1 MGGHVPLVAL
11 VVFLVASPAY
21 AENAT
26 PPGRGVVAA
35 YSEQGEPKPLYRNSH
50 ALLIG
55 VSRYTSGWQ
64 TLDKIPAE
72 LTSVKAALIE
82 QGFDVDTVSDP
93 DADALERAYEDFF
106 DRHGYGAEDRL
117 LIYFAGHGHTRAN
130 GKAYLVPTDA
140 PSPQTDESGFLIKA
154 LPMSQI
160 VQWAREI
167 ETKHVLFL
175 FDSCFSGSIFKTR
188 EYPTIPPHI
197 TADAAEPVRQFITA
211 GSADQ
216 SVPEES
222 VFTPAFVKALTYGF
236 ADRNNDGYTTGAELG
251 LYLHEEVP
259 KHSSQN
265 PQYGKISDY
274 NLSLGDFVFG
284 TGKSAM
290 PRPIPARSTVAS
302 KPRVPTTDASDENPV
317 DAPVVQ
323 APRSFS
329 LDIHA
334 GHGKE
339 EVFLKSSYG
348 SVEEMDEA
356 GCNSVKEIALT
367 DSREQCRLRQGAL
380 KDIEYT
386 DCTSTG
392 RSVRRYEV
400 SAVAACEARN

>member
-11 VVFLVASPAY
+11 AVFLVAPPPAC
-21 AENAT
+21 AESAN

-35 YSEQGEPKPLYRNSH
+35 YSDQGEPKPLYRNSH

-55 VSRYTSGWQ
+55 VSRYTGGWQ

-72 LTSVKAALIE
+72 LTSVKAALIA
-82 QGFDVDTVSDP
+82 QGFDVESVSDP
-93 DADALERAYEDFF
+93 DADALEQAYEGFF
-106 DRHGYGAEDRL
+106 DRHGYATEDRL
-117 LIYFAGHGHTRAN
+117 LIYYAGHGHTRAN
-130 GKAYLVPTDA
+130 GKAYLVPIDA
-140 PSPQTDESGFLIKA
+140 PSPLTDESGFLVKA

-188 EYPTIPPHI
+188 EYPTIPPNI

-211 GSADQ
+211 GGADQ

-236 ADRNNDGYTTGAELG
+236 ADRNSDGYTTGAELG

-259 KHSSQN
+259 KHARQN
-265 PQYGKISDY
+265 PQYGKINDY
-274 NLSLGDFVFG
+274 NLSLGDYVFA
-284 TGKSAM
+284 TGRSAT
-290 PRPIPARSTVAS
+290 PSPIPARTVVA
-302 KPRVPTTDASDENPV
+302 PTPQIDAS
-317 DAPVVQ
+317 AAQ
-323 APRSFS
+323 ASRSFS
-329 LDIHA
+329 LDIQA
-334 GHGKE
+334 AHGQE

-348 SVEEMDEA
+348 SVEEMDDA
-356 GCNSVKEIALT
+356 GCKSVKEIALT
-367 DSREQCRLRQGAL
+367 DSREQCRQRQGAL
-380 KDIEYT
+380 KDIEYA

-400 SAVAACEARN
+400 RAVAICEAKP

>member
-11 VVFLVASPAY
+11 VVFLVAPPAY
-21 AENAT
+21 TENAT
-26 PPGRGVVAA
+26 QPGRGVVAVE
-35 YSEQGEPKPLYRNSH
+35 SEQGEPKPLYRNSH

-55 VSRYTSGWQ
+55 VSQYTSGWQ
-64 TLDKIPAE
+64 SIDSIPKELESVEAALKAQGFVVEKIP
-72 LTSVKAALIE
+72 
-82 QGFDVDTVSDP
+82 DP
-93 DADALERAYEDFF
+93 DAAALEHAYEDFF
-106 DRHGYGAEDRL
+106 AQHGYGEEDRL
-117 LIYFAGHGHTRAN
+117 LIYFAGHGHTRDN

-140 PSPQTDESGFLIKA
+140 PSPETDESGFLKKA

-160 VQWAREI
+160 MQWAREI
-167 ETKHVLFL
+167 ETKHALFL

-188 EYPTIPPHI
+188 GYPAIPPHI

-211 GSADQ
+211 GGAKE
-216 SVPEES
+216 SVPEQS
-222 VFTPAFVKALTYGF
+222 VFTPAFVDALTYGY
-236 ADRNNDGYTTGAELG
+236 ADRNSDGYTTGAELG

-259 KHSSQN
+259 KYARQN

-274 NLSLGDFVFG
+274 DLSLGDFVFR

-290 PRPIPARSTVAS
+290 PRPIPAR
-302 KPRVPTTDASDENPV
+302 PHENPV

-323 APRSFS
+323 TPRSFL

-334 GHGKE
+334 EHGQE

-356 GCNSVKEIALT
+356 GCNSVKEIALI
-367 DSREQCRLRQGAL
+367 DSREQCRSRQGAL
-380 KDIEYT
+380 KDIKYT

-400 SAVAACEARN
+400 SAEAVCETRN